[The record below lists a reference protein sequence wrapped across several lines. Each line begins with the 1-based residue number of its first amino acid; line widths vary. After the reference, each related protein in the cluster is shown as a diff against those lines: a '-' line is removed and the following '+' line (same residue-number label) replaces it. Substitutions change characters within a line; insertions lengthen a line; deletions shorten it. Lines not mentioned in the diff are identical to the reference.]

1 MAATLCGMGMPN
13 QPPAPGRP
21 RAYWAVAVIIAL
33 VLLTVGYVITR
44 IAGGGADGYDA
55 RVACQKFVQDQLDAR
70 PVIAERGHGPATAIF
85 SNMQHVGPG
94 PMWTVT
100 GTVQAGATFRRH
112 FTCQVRLD
120 GDVFRLVSLTG
131 LYDSAATP
139 SRLT

>member
-1 MAATLCGMGMPN
+1 MGEPT
-13 QPPAPGRP
+13 QPPAPAKP
-21 RAYWAVAVIIAL
+21 RAAWAVVIIAL

-44 IAGGGADGYDA
+44 IASGGADGYDA
-55 RVACQKFVQDQLDAR
+55 RVACQTFVQNRLIAQ
-70 PVIAERGHGPATAIF
+70 PVLPERGHDPATAGF
-85 SNMQHVGPG
+85 SNMQHVGSG

-131 LYDSAATP
+131 L
-139 SRLT
+139 